1 MVVMMIKEQQMK
13 VVQNIEQALLISE
26 LAEVVAG
33 LPKSD
38 NIFAGK
44 MIRQFDHLGKLS
56 LAQERVVREILA
68 RNDARTTA

>member
-1 MVVMMIKEQQMK
+1 MK
-13 VVQNIEQALLISE
+13 FEQNIEQALLISE

-44 MIRQFDHLGKLS
+44 MIRQFDHLGRLS

-68 RNDARTTA
+68 RNDARNRT

>member
-1 MVVMMIKEQQMK
+1 MIIMMIKEKQMK
-13 VVQNIEQALLISE
+13 TEQDWEQALLISE
-26 LAEVVAG
+26 LADVVTK

-56 LAQERVVREILA
+56 LAQEKVVREILA
-68 RNDARTTA
+68 RNTGV

>member
-1 MVVMMIKEQQMK
+1 MK
-13 VVQNIEQALLISE
+13 VVQNWEQALLISE
-26 LAEVVAG
+26 LAEVVAE
-33 LPKSD
+33 LPPRD

-68 RNDARTTA
+68 RAQVPQ

>member
-1 MVVMMIKEQQMK
+1 MK
-13 VVQNIEQALLISE
+13 VEQNWEQALLISE
-26 LAEVVAG
+26 LAEVVAE
-33 LPKSD
+33 LPQRD

-68 RNDARTTA
+68 RAQVLQ

>member
-1 MVVMMIKEQQMK
+1 MK
-13 VVQNIEQALLISE
+13 FEQNIEQALLISE
-26 LAEVVAG
+26 LAEVVAK

-56 LAQERVVREILA
+56 LAQERIVREILA
-68 RNDARTTA
+68 RNLARNRA

>member
-1 MVVMMIKEQQMK
+1 MIGMMIEEQPMK
-13 VVQNIEQALLISE
+13 FEQNIEQALLISE
-26 LAEVVAG
+26 LAEVVAQ

-56 LAQERVVREILA
+56 QAQEAVVREILA
-68 RNDARTTA
+68 RTLA

>member
-1 MVVMMIKEQQMK
+1 MK
-13 VVQNIEQALLISE
+13 FEQNIEQALLISE

-38 NIFAGK
+38 NIFAGR

-68 RNDARTTA
+68 RNDARNRT

>member
-1 MVVMMIKEQQMK
+1 MKFEQ
-13 VVQNIEQALLISE
+13 NWEQALLISE
-26 LAEVVAG
+26 LSDVVAE
-33 LPKSD
+33 LPRRD

-68 RNDARTTA
+68 RAQVLHASHS

>member
-1 MVVMMIKEQQMK
+1 MKFEQ
-13 VVQNIEQALLISE
+13 NWEQALLISE
-26 LAEVVAG
+26 LSDVVAE
-33 LPKSD
+33 LPRRD

-68 RNDARTTA
+68 RAQVLHANHS

>member
-1 MVVMMIKEQQMK
+1 MK
-13 VVQNIEQALLISE
+13 VEQNWEQALLISE
-26 LAEVVAG
+26 LADVVAE
-33 LPKSD
+33 LPRRD

-68 RNDARTTA
+68 RTQVLHASHS

>member
-1 MVVMMIKEQQMK
+1 MK

-44 MIRQFDHLGKLS
+44 MIRQFDHLGRLS

-68 RNDARTTA
+68 RNDARNRT